1 MRFRNNHE
9 GMGNNKS
16 FSLLTLAKI
25 TDVLSVPAHILLS
38 MPKDNFEKELDK
50 LTGLLNELRDV
61 KHVIFLKEVL
71 ESHLKLYK

>member
-1 MRFRNNHE
+1 
-9 GMGNNKS
+9 MGNNKS

-25 TDVLSVPAHILLS
+25 TDALGVPAHILLS
-38 MPKDNFEKELDK
+38 MPKDSFEKELDK
-50 LTGLLNELRDV
+50 LTGLLNELRDL